1 MTNARARLF
10 ARGFAISGALP
21 LLLIFAISA
30 FSEIPNYWDPCFV
43 WGYRGGQTISIRS
56 GDPCQSVSGTS
67 ETRVGALG
75 RLVLVQGTGVV
86 AALLGLVGALSRTA
100 AGRSLGSWPSLHP
113 VDTVDVERAW
123 DHRVAV
129 HGPVVYLL
137 PIQLCRQ
144 NCSVIEEHGL
154 MLRPNGPLQPS
165 SGAGSSGETATTASA
180 ARG

>member
-1 MTNARARLF
+1 MTTARARLF

-21 LLLIFAISA
+21 LLFIFAMSA

-86 AALLGLVGALSRTA
+86 AALLGLVGALLARPRVGLLGAGLLFILSIPLMLSGLGIIVLLFTVLLFISYRFSCVARTA
-100 AGRSLGSWPSLHP
+100 VS
-113 VDTVDVERAW
+113 
-123 DHRVAV
+123 
-129 HGPVVYLL
+129 
-137 PIQLCRQ
+137 
-144 NCSVIEEHGL
+144 
-154 MLRPNGPLQPS
+154 
-165 SGAGSSGETATTASA
+165 
-180 ARG
+180 

>member
-1 MTNARARLF
+1 MTNTRARLF

-30 FSEIPNYWDPCFV
+30 LSEIPNYWDPCFV

-86 AALLGLVGALSRTA
+86 AALLGLVGALLARPRVGLLGAGLLFILSIPLMLSGLGIIVLLFTVLLFISYRFSCVARTA
-100 AGRSLGSWPSLHP
+100 VS
-113 VDTVDVERAW
+113 
-123 DHRVAV
+123 
-129 HGPVVYLL
+129 
-137 PIQLCRQ
+137 
-144 NCSVIEEHGL
+144 
-154 MLRPNGPLQPS
+154 
-165 SGAGSSGETATTASA
+165 
-180 ARG
+180 